1 MSELLSYGMILLDT
15 LKSVGDWLTTPI
27 VDLSKFDYGAINTD
41 SPLLLQAFEVAAEKF
56 GIASFTVLHL
66 IIGAGITFALGFRL
80 VKFFVGI
87 ITGS

>member
-1 MSELLSYGMILLDT
+1 MGELFTYGSVLLDT
-15 LKSVGDWLTTPI
+15 LKTVGDWLTTPI
-27 VDLSKFDYGAINTD
+27 VDLTQFDYGAINSE
-41 SPLLLQAFEVAAEKF
+41 SPLLLQAFEVAAEQF